1 MRNQLQIKFDLPIG
15 NRLACLVLASLLL
28 VTQVFAAEPDL
39 KTFRSRIEPL
49 LKQYCYDCHGPGGE
63 ASPRMT
69 LLDPD
74 IYNGVDGET
83 WHDALNRINQGKMP
97 PKEATTLPDNQREI
111 LVQWLTD
118 EIAGATEA
126 KRSTGGKVVFRRL
139 TNYEYNNTL
148 SDLLGVEFDYAEN
161 LPPESKSNDGFLNN
175 GQVLGIS
182 PLQMEYYLA
191 AARQA
196 LSKVIVTGD
205 QPELHTKVVEKSIKG
220 GRDNSVN
227 GEIVDGRRQFIA
239 GIDKF
244 PRSGKF
250 RVAVQA
256 YAVVPDGK
264 PVPELE
270 INIGI
275 RSDTLSPSRRLA
287 VTEVRGTKSQPE
299 TLVFEG
305 RIESFPLP
313 GKNPKFPGIQIRLKN
328 LTALPEPVPKK
339 GEPVPPSTEP
349 VVYVK
354 SVSFEGPIF
363 ENWPPEHHTRIL
375 PQNGAGEDGY
385 VERVVTQ
392 FMRRAFRRPVAKQE
406 VAKVLGFYESIAH
419 NSDSFEEAIRE
430 TLALVLISPEFLY
443 LVEPVDSE
451 GKTKELTDYELATR
465 LSYFLWSSMPDQQ
478 LFDLAEKRLLSKPAV
493 LEEQIQRMMSDQR
506 SWQFVRNFTSQW
518 LDLSGVNRIAIN
530 PQYYKGFDE
539 RLKLQMTEETIQFVG
554 EVLYQDLSALNF
566 LKSDFVMI
574 NQSLARHYGL
584 PDPGSSKFARV
595 PLQGGENR
603 GGLLTQGS
611 FLLINSNGEDSHPIK
626 RAVWILDRLLD
637 DPPAPPPPDV
647 PELES
652 EKADLASLSIKT
664 QLEMHRQK
672 ASCNS
677 CHQGIDGWGIP
688 FENYDA
694 IGRWRETGLRIV
706 KGKQIQAELDSLA
719 QMPSGIEVNGVAEL
733 QNYLMEHESQRFAR
747 ALVKKMTTYALGRS
761 LEFTDEE
768 AISKLTQRFIA
779 DDYNMKKLLVE
790 IVQSPMFQSK

>member
-1 MRNQLQIKFDLPIG
+1 MRNQFQIKFDSLTDMKAIYF
-15 NRLACLVLASLLL
+15 AWVYVLFA
-28 VTQVFAAEPDL
+28 TQVIAAEPDL
-39 KTFRSRIEPL
+39 QTFRLKIEPL
-49 LKQYCYDCHGPGGE
+49 LKQYCYACHGTDGD

-74 IYNGVDGET
+74 LYSGVDGET

-97 PKEATTLPDNQREI
+97 PKDAMALPDKERGI
-111 LVQWLTD
+111 IVQWLTD

-148 SDLLGVEFDYAEN
+148 RDLLGIEFDYAEN
-161 LPPESKSNDGFLNN
+161 LPPESKSTDGFLNN

-205 QPELHTKVVEKSIKG
+205 QPALHTQVVEKSIKG
-220 GRDNSVN
+220 ARDNNVN

-239 GIDKF
+239 GIDKY
-244 PRSGKF
+244 PRTGKF
-250 RVAVQA
+250 RIAIQA
-256 YAVVPDGK
+256 YAEVPDGK

-287 VTEVRGTKSQPE
+287 VTEVRGVKSQPE
-299 TLVFEG
+299 LLVFEG

-363 ENWPPEHHTRIL
+363 DDWPPEHHKRIL
-375 PQNGAGEDGY
+375 PQNGVGEDGY

-392 FMRRAFRRPVAKQE
+392 FMRRAFRRPVTKQE
-406 VAKVLGFYESIAH
+406 VAKLLGFYDSIVH
-419 NSDSFEEAIRE
+419 TSESFEEAIRE

-443 LVEPVDSE
+443 LAEPVESG
-451 GKTKELTDYELATR
+451 GKTQALTDYELATR
-465 LSYFLWSSMPDQQ
+465 LSYFLWSSMPDEV
-478 LFDLAEKRLLSKPAV
+478 LFDLAEKQILSKPRV
-493 LEEQIQRMMSDQR
+493 LEEQIQRMLSDQR

-539 RLKLQMTEETIQFVG
+539 RLKQQMTEETIQFVG
-554 EVLYQDLSALNF
+554 EVLYQDLSALNL

-584 PDPGSSKFARV
+584 PGPGSSEFARV
-595 PLQGGENR
+595 PLQGDESR

-652 EKADLASLSIKT
+652 EKADIASLPIKE
-664 QLEMHRQK
+664 QLELHREK

-694 IGRWRETGLRIV
+694 IGRWRESGLRIV
-706 KGKQIQAELDSLA
+706 KGKQIQAKLDSLA
-719 QMPSGIEVNGVAEL
+719 QMPSGIEVNGVAEF
-733 QNYLMEHESQRFAR
+733 QNYLVKYESQRFAK

-761 LEFTDEE
+761 LEFTDDA